1 MQFVS
6 NPQFLCRPSTAGQ
19 TNRQTHSSS
28 RGERVLYV
36 LGAGGLRYF
45 FTAPKSV
52 LLFLKDSRSH
62 LHFPS
67 CTLSLS
73 LREWIH
79 TCRQPISV
87 VFRIHSTIKCRNE
100 NLWYQYI
107 QEEIEEVEEDKT
119 KDNYN
124 AERIKQ
130 ANIYN
135 DI

>member
-62 LHFPS
+62 LHFPL
-67 CTLSLS
+67 CTLSFS

-79 TCRQPISV
+79 THMPPTDISSFSNTLNNKMSQRKFMIPIYKKKSKKK
-87 VFRIHSTIKCRNE
+87 IK
-100 NLWYQYI
+100 Q
-107 QEEIEEVEEDKT
+107 

>member
-45 FTAPKSV
+45 TLRLRVCYSFWKILV
-52 LLFLKDSRSH
+52 LIFISH
-62 LHFPS
+62 RV
-67 CTLSLS
+67 LSFS

-107 QEEIEEVEEDKT
+107 QEEFEEEEDKT